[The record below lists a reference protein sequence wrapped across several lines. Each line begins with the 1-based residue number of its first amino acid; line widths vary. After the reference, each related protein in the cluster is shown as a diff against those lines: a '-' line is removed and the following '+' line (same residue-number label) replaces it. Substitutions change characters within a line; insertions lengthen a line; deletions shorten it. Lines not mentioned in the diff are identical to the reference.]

1 MTADTVELVRFMV
14 ESLDPRPACGP
25 GHAPDRFD
33 CSVFTVDV
41 AVALS
46 PLAEIPSPTQS
57 VWHVGNIPIRAYALC
72 IVLGIVAACVV
83 TEIRMRRR
91 GAPPYLVLDVAV
103 WAVPFG
109 IIGARIY
116 HVITWPEPYFGE
128 NGQIIDAF
136 KIWEGGLGIWGAV
149 AGGALGAWIAC
160 RKLGI
165 PLAFLA
171 GALAPGLPLAQ
182 GIGRWGNYFNNELTG
197 RETDLPWGL
206 KTYQWN
212 EGRAATENGVPIVD
226 GVYHPTFLYES
237 LWDVG
242 VAVLVWRMDRR
253 YRFGKGRA
261 FALYVAAYCVGR
273 FWIEAMRDD
282 DSIHV
287 LGMRLNNWTALVVF
301 AAAMGYLLWVRGP
314 QERLIVAEDGTIQVT
329 DVVALETA
337 ERQATEQDDPEV
349 DPSDTPTEPD
359 QGPDPTPDPEPA
371 NSGAASGAASGPGTG
386 SGADPGAGSGAES
399 AVDCGGTTS
408 DSTSSV

>member
-1 MTADTVELVRFMV
+1 MTADTVELVKFMV
-14 ESLDPRPACGP
+14 ESLDPLPACGP

-33 CSVFTVDV
+33 GSVFTVDV

-72 IVLGIVAACVV
+72 IVVGIIAACVV

-109 IIGARIY
+109 IVGARIY
-116 HVITWPEPYFGE
+116 HVITWPAPYFGE
-128 NGQIIDAF
+128 NGQFLDAF

-149 AGGALGAWIAC
+149 AGGALGAWFAC
-160 RKLGI
+160 RQLGI

-182 GIGRWGNYFNNELTG
+182 GIGRWGNYFNNELAG
-197 RETDLPWGL
+197 RETDVPWGL

-237 LWDVG
+237 LWDIG
-242 VAVLVWRMDRR
+242 VAVLVWLMDRR

-273 FWIEAMRDD
+273 FWIEAMRAD

-287 LGMRLNNWTALVVF
+287 LGMRLNNWTALLVF
-301 AAAMGYLLWVRGP
+301 VAAVAYLVLVRGP
-314 QERLIVAEDGTIQVT
+314 QERLVVAEDGTIEVT
-329 DVVALETA
+329 DVEALEA
-337 ERQATEQDDPEV
+337 AGGLAADLADPDP

-359 QGPDPTPDPEPA
+359 PGPDPSSDP
-371 NSGAASGAASGPGTG
+371 GP
-386 SGADPGAGSGAES
+386 SADPASDPSSDSGSVGSSDPGPTA
-399 AVDCGGTTS
+399 TS